1 MGNVIPFVAMA
12 QFPNRLYEIRRQRQW
27 SQQELA
33 DRAGISKMH
42 VSGLERGKRELS
54 LSMMRRLGA
63 ALGVA
68 PADLLCPHDN
78 PSALAEDERHLVET
92 YRNADESTR
101 NQIQRVADALTPFRG
116 FPRSAA

>member
-1 MGNVIPFVAMA
+1 MVD
-12 QFPNRLYEIRRQRQW
+12 FPNRLYELRRTRGW

-54 LSMMRRLGA
+54 LSMMRRLGD
-63 ALGVA
+63 ALSVA
-68 PADLLCPHDN
+68 PADLLCPVDN
-78 PSALAEDERHLVET
+78 PSLLLEDERHLVET

-101 NQIQRVADALTPFRG
+101 EQIQRVADALTPFRHL
-116 FPRSAA
+116 PRNAA